1 MSNENSENQIERIEK
16 CMKEISQKSLIESN
30 DKKYQK
36 GWRKG
41 LDSAYDILYSE
52 FKEEICAKYHNIKIQ

>member
-1 MSNENSENQIERIEK
+1 
-16 CMKEISQKSLIESN
+16 MKEISQKSLIESN